1 MRVLLASLALASAV
15 DHPPV
20 SCDEADS
27 GSLCKRVVD
36 QLIAGDWF
44 RTELPCTT
52 CTEGMITCGMWQAP
66 NFAPENYASDIC
78 AQALAMALP
87 AFGFTR
93 IRRSGPLGGLPGDGV
108 HGARCLAMPLSAH
121 VGPRRVPGDLLVRR
135 RRQVDL
141 RARCGARE
149 RRWR

>member
-1 MRVLLASLALASAV
+1 MSRTLVAFLASLALASAV

-66 NFAPENYASDIC
+66 NFAPGIYSSDIC

-87 AFGFTR
+87 AFGFTTLSVDPGPWAGYPATGCMVPGASPCPLVLTSVLDA
-93 IRRSGPLGGLPGDGV
+93 IAAQPSGP
-108 HGARCLAMPLSAH
+108 MSF
-121 VGPRRVPGDLLVRR
+121 
-135 RRQVDL
+135 
-141 RARCGARE
+141 
-149 RRWR
+149 